1 MKKEVK
7 DTILSTGQKLTFIS
21 EDLARRG
28 YQKKGERGCQMD
40 KDEKDIWE
48 ISLRR

>member
-7 DTILSTGQKLTFIS
+7 DTILSTGQKLTFIG
-21 EDLARRG
+21 EDLVRRG
-28 YQKKGERGCQMD
+28 YQQKGRGCQMD

>member
-7 DTILSTGQKLTFIS
+7 GTIPSTGQKLTFIG

-28 YQKKGERGCQMD
+28 YQKK
-40 KDEKDIWE
+40 
-48 ISLRR
+48 RRTRMSSG

>member
-7 DTILSTGQKLTFIS
+7 DTILSTEQKLTFIG

-28 YQKKGERGCQMD
+28 YQKK
-40 KDEKDIWE
+40 
-48 ISLRR
+48 RRTGMSSG

>member
-7 DTILSTGQKLTFIS
+7 DTILSTEQKLTFIG

-28 YQKKGERGCQMD
+28 Y
-40 KDEKDIWE
+40 
-48 ISLRR
+48 